1 MSVTLPEVTPITIN
15 DITTGSVNGTGIF
28 DKLMQ
33 TVAAQ
38 LLSEFQAGRIT
49 KTDYGQ
55 VYLAALNATM
65 QQAIQF
71 ALSKD
76 QAALQAAT
84 LAAQY
89 ELIAYQKEAL
99 ILQNDKLELEKA
111 QLVLANAQLTLQNEK
126 LAIEK
131 DIASQQVLLTAAQ
144 VAKTKSDI
152 DANTAQIA
160 LINQKKVT
168 EIAQTTDGYNGVV
181 GKQISL
187 YNAQITG
194 FTRDAEQKAAKL
206 ALDVLSTQ
214 ISVDDTTTV
223 ENTNMHNAAIGAFVA
238 KLATGVGVTIP
249 SA

>member
-1 MSVTLPEVTPITIN
+1 MSVTLPEVTPITVN

-38 LLSEFQAGRIT
+38 LLNEFQADRIT

-89 ELIAYQKEAL
+89 ELIA
-99 ILQNDKLELEKA
+99 LQKA
-111 QLVLANAQLTLQNEK
+111 QLELQNEK
-126 LAIEK
+126 LALEK

-144 VAKTKSDI
+144 VAKTNSDI

-168 EIAQTTDGYNGVV
+168 EVAQTTDGYNGVV

-214 ISVDDTTTV
+214 ISVDDATTV

>member
-89 ELIAYQKEAL
+89 ELIALQKE
-99 ILQNDKLELEKA
+99 
-111 QLVLANAQLTLQNEK
+111 QLKLQNEK

>member
-38 LLSEFQAGRIT
+38 LLHEFQADRIT

-89 ELIAYQKEAL
+89 ELIA
-99 ILQNDKLELEKA
+99 LQKA
-111 QLVLANAQLTLQNEK
+111 QLELQNEK
-126 LAIEK
+126 LALEK
-131 DIASQQVLLTAAQ
+131 LQTEQQTLLIAAQ
-144 VAKTKSDI
+144 ITKTNSDI
-152 DANTAQIA
+152 DVNTAQIA

-168 EIAQTTDGYNGVV
+168 EVAQTTDGYNGVV

>member
-33 TVAAQ
+33 TVTAQ

-89 ELIAYQKEAL
+89 ELIA
-99 ILQNDKLELEKA
+99 LQKA
-111 QLVLANAQLTLQNEK
+111 QLELQNEK
-126 LAIEK
+126 LALEK

-144 VAKTKSDI
+144 VAKTNSDI

>member
-89 ELIAYQKEAL
+89 ELIALQKE
-99 ILQNDKLELEKA
+99 
-111 QLVLANAQLTLQNEK
+111 QLKLQNEK

-181 GKQISL
+181 GKQVSL
-187 YNAQITG
+187 YDAQITG